1 MLVLYLFFIV
11 TKTYENSE
19 QTQYDISLSNGFVAW
34 FSSSY
39 DKPQKVRGD
48 FRFPYGSPLSL
59 PANPFVDWICGF
71 LFFVKIPFVRYLSAI
86 LKMLSA
92 GGIIMPPAFL
102 FSGNRTRYPLLRKLS
117 LVRSGT
123 YGNIR
128 SKSFQNCNVLMH
140 RKRW

>member
-1 MLVLYLFFIV
+1 MSVLYLFFKL

-19 QTQYDISLSNGFVAW
+19 QTRYVISLSNGLIAW

-86 LKMLSA
+86 LKMLSV
-92 GGIIMPPAFL
+92 GGIKHPAFL
-102 FSGNRTRYPLLRKLS
+102 FAESRTLRPLLRTL
-117 LVRSGT
+117 LPVRSGT

-128 SKSFQNCNVLMH
+128 SKSFRNCNVLMLP
-140 RKRW
+140 KQW